1 MKTSL
6 KEKDVNDEKTIN
18 INNNKSNI
26 KDEDYNK
33 IELLPTFNKISLSQ
47 ALLKEMISKKE
58 LFEENKNKMLDTI
71 KSYNYKYFK
80 NIILSKEIYDN
91 CKLRKDIK
99 EHQTYKISNDPSKKI
114 KKSIFPKVSK
124 FLFLIRN
131 NNNYMMKI
139 LNGTHN
145 RYIKE
150 VSYFLCHLFYE
161 NTITNDMSFISKELQ
176 LIIYLQMEKI
186 INKNS
191 SEILLYNK
199 DTFLFRLI
207 EALIRK
213 PSIKYYLD
221 ILLKD
226 LIIDIDKK
234 EKMNKL
240 NLKTKKENSK
250 NNDSGKIKRSL
261 ADLGKLKTEANF
273 LKKHKAI
280 QSSFLF
286 DKKEFKK
293 PQNNIKEKE
302 INKNKDKNNFNNIYN
317 EFNDVDSKFIFDK
330 LTNLKKDENLY
341 IALNYIYSHH
351 FSKVATSNNA
361 YNFVINEIYEKE
373 SENNKDEIFQKLK
386 SKYEIVK
393 YFIVKLIEKIE
404 QNINNLPKSIQY
416 IMNIAGIL
424 IEKKW
429 IKKEKPQKL
438 DFLKIM
444 SKIKILLGNII
455 LRKIQYL
462 SSKKII
468 GDFIISEEISEHLKI
483 IKKIFENIIVGNLFD
498 KNKDPEYT
506 IYNRLIIDLL
516 PKIMN
521 IAMLINSNGD
531 GLKDENYIFD
541 KLINSFQNNYED
553 DKRIINY
560 EELIE
565 PKKDDEKIKY
575 QSICFNLEIAYI
587 LIKSIDKDKKLF
599 INQENDEK
607 INKIFEDILKI
618 EKDLFVLFKRN
629 ESKEFFII
637 DRVSYQKDFEEKI
650 NSIIQENFETVS
662 NKENFKEISIFKK
675 CLSELLGRVGILNK
689 ENFIFFIRPKEEI
702 QLHSNKKIKSFF
714 NSKLNDIYSTKKFE
728 TQTQLKTVN
737 TIDDENKTNNIIKTP
752 LKYSNSL
759 KIKNRRISISIKDKD
774 KFFMRRQSV
783 VLPFFE
789 IEINDDK
796 KDELDF
802 QLLIKQI
809 ISKIKI
815 EYGSFTNE
823 KTQRILFSLS
833 YILSHYNNLPI
844 EYRKNNY
851 SKIFTE
857 IIQDTK
863 CCIEELQNNLLN
875 EFYNKIRYSEKINEI
890 MNKNYTQMKNIE
902 KLFYIKF
909 LYQNIKVLVFIIKEM
924 NHVGK
929 IMKIKYEPSDDQNN
943 EFIIKN
949 ISSFIEQIPNF
960 EDKFLID
967 MNKDILTNEKETGL
981 IDTINNYFQEM
992 KNNINKENI
1001 LSKLFPEESL
1011 QIIYGLES
1019 FILKELYPKIYPKKP
1034 NKEDIFLYK
1043 KCHRLSFLKPP
1054 NIIKDKKFLNIKEKS
1069 LEISVQYIKDM
1080 DNEKSPMDILNLFGK
1095 ANSFLLN
1102 SMEFNTG
1109 KSDFG
1114 IDDLLPLQIF
1124 IMIKAEPKMLN
1135 TNYNFCMMYLN
1146 KDLMKKQF
1154 GSYMTQFGM
1163 IMNIIKNMK
1172 YSDLNNVSEKEFG
1185 NDEVI

>member
-1 MKTSL
+1 M
-6 KEKDVNDEKTIN
+6 
-18 INNNKSNI
+18 
-26 KDEDYNK
+26 
-33 IELLPTFNKISLSQ
+33 
-47 ALLKEMISKKE
+47 
-58 LFEENKNKMLDTI
+58 
-71 KSYNYKYFK
+71 
-80 NIILSKEIYDN
+80 
-91 CKLRKDIK
+91 
-99 EHQTYKISNDPSKKI
+99 
-114 KKSIFPKVSK
+114 
-124 FLFLIRN
+124 
-131 NNNYMMKI
+131 
-139 LNGTHN
+139 
-145 RYIKE
+145 
-150 VSYFLCHLFYE
+150 
-161 NTITNDMSFISKELQ
+161 
-176 LIIYLQMEKI
+176 
-186 INKNS
+186 
-191 SEILLYNK
+191 
-199 DTFLFRLI
+199 
-207 EALIRK
+207 
-213 PSIKYYLD
+213 
-221 ILLKD
+221 
-226 LIIDIDKK
+226 
-234 EKMNKL
+234 
-240 NLKTKKENSK
+240 
-250 NNDSGKIKRSL
+250 
-261 ADLGKLKTEANF
+261 
-273 LKKHKAI
+273 
-280 QSSFLF
+280 
-286 DKKEFKK
+286 
-293 PQNNIKEKE
+293 
-302 INKNKDKNNFNNIYN
+302 
-317 EFNDVDSKFIFDK
+317 
-330 LTNLKKDENLY
+330 
-341 IALNYIYSHH
+341 
-351 FSKVATSNNA
+351 
-361 YNFVINEIYEKE
+361 
-373 SENNKDEIFQKLK
+373 
-386 SKYEIVK
+386 
-393 YFIVKLIEKIE
+393 
-404 QNINNLPKSIQY
+404 
-416 IMNIAGIL
+416 
-424 IEKKW
+424 
-429 IKKEKPQKL
+429 
-438 DFLKIM
+438 
-444 SKIKILLGNII
+444 
-455 LRKIQYL
+455 
-462 SSKKII
+462 
-468 GDFIISEEISEHLKI
+468 
-483 IKKIFENIIVGNLFD
+483 
-498 KNKDPEYT
+498 
-506 IYNRLIIDLL
+506 
-516 PKIMN
+516 
-521 IAMLINSNGD
+521 
-531 GLKDENYIFD
+531 
-541 KLINSFQNNYED
+541 
-553 DKRIINY
+553 
-560 EELIE
+560 
-565 PKKDDEKIKY
+565 
-575 QSICFNLEIAYI
+575 
-587 LIKSIDKDKKLF
+587 
-599 INQENDEK
+599 
-607 INKIFEDILKI
+607 
-618 EKDLFVLFKRN
+618 
-629 ESKEFFII
+629 
-637 DRVSYQKDFEEKI
+637 
-650 NSIIQENFETVS
+650 
-662 NKENFKEISIFKK
+662 
-675 CLSELLGRVGILNK
+675 
-689 ENFIFFIRPKEEI
+689 
-702 QLHSNKKIKSFF
+702 
-714 NSKLNDIYSTKKFE
+714 
-728 TQTQLKTVN
+728 
-737 TIDDENKTNNIIKTP
+737 
-752 LKYSNSL
+752 KYSNSL

-815 EYGSFTNE
+815 EYGSFTDQ

-833 YILSHYNNLPI
+833 YVLSHYNNLPI

-863 CCIEELQNNLLN
+863 CIIEELQNNLLN

-929 IMKIKYEPSDDQNN
+929 IMKIKYESSDDQNN

-1080 DNEKSPMDILNLFGK
+1080 DNEKSPMNILNLFGK

-1185 NDEVI
+1185 NDDVI